1 MAASNLN
8 FHNDF
13 TVWLLQIY
21 LYDGEGKLASI
32 MSVNNTAVT
41 SLLIQQIRANVAYRI
56 QMSAYNSAGE
66 GPRTEMAFVGMYRLK
81 VIL

>member
-1 MAASNLN
+1 MM
-8 FHNDF
+8 
-13 TVWLLQIY
+13 QIY
-21 LYDGEGKLASI
+21 LYDGVGKLASV

-66 GPRTEMAFVGMYRLK
+66 GPRSEISFVGVYLNN
-81 VIL
+81 VLQE